1 MSERKIVYLPIDDVV
16 ENPDNPRKITREKM
30 DKLIESLRACP
41 ELFDARPCIC
51 SDRTGRN
58 IILGGNMRYQ
68 AARALAYE
76 KVPVVIMRGL
86 TEAQEREIAIKDNGD
101 FGEWDYDLLGAWGD
115 LPFEDWGIDFP
126 TVQPKK
132 KEAQDAEPKIDQA
145 RELNKKWQVC
155 PGDLWLVGEHR
166 LLCGDST
173 RADDV
178 ERVLGGSAFM
188 MVTDPPY
195 GVKYDASWRECFGES
210 HNLSRGKV
218 LNDERARW
226 SSAYTHAKVD
236 VAYVWHA
243 SNYSAQVALGLE
255 ACKYEIR
262 AQIIWKKTNIVIS
275 RGDYHWG
282 HEACWYAV
290 KKGKTSRWVGGRK
303 QKTVWADIMDTI
315 KDQEGL
321 YAVLI
326 DPLTVYAF
334 PAEATTVWELS
345 KDKQCGGGHSTQKPL
360 ECMARP
366 IRNHGAAGDKIYDPF
381 LGSGTTMVACENLE
395 RKCRGI
401 ELNPNYCAV
410 ILERMENAFPGL
422 EIRRA

>member
-58 IILGGNMRYQ
+58 IILGGNMRYR

-126 TVQPKK
+126 TVQPEK

-145 RELNKKWQVC
+145 RELNKKWQVS

-178 ERVLGGSAFM
+178 ERVLGA
-188 MVTDPPY
+188 
-195 GVKYDASWRECFGES
+195 A
-210 HNLSRGKV
+210 
-218 LNDERARW
+218 
-226 SSAYTHAKVD
+226 
-236 VAYVWHA
+236 
-243 SNYSAQVALGLE
+243 
-255 ACKYEIR
+255 
-262 AQIIWKKTNIVIS
+262 
-275 RGDYHWG
+275 
-282 HEACWYAV
+282 
-290 KKGKTSRWVGGRK
+290 
-303 QKTVWADIMDTI
+303 
-315 KDQEGL
+315 
-321 YAVLI
+321 
-326 DPLTVYAF
+326 PL
-334 PAEATTVWELS
+334 
-345 KDKQCGGGHSTQKPL
+345 
-360 ECMARP
+360 
-366 IRNHGAAGDKIYDPF
+366 
-381 LGSGTTMVACENLE
+381 
-395 RKCRGI
+395 
-401 ELNPNYCAV
+401 
-410 ILERMENAFPGL
+410 
-422 EIRRA
+422 